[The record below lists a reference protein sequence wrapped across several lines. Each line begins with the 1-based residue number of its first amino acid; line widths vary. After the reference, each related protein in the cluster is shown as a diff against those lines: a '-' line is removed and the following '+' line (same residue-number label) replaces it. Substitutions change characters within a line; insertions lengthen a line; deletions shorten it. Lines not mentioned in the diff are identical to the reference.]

1 MHDAAMTLVD
11 GRTLAYTE
19 LGDADGPVA
28 MYFHGAPTSR
38 LDLVAYEECFV
49 DRGVRVVSPDRPGF
63 GGSSPQRGRSMLD
76 WPTDVAALAD
86 HLRVD
91 RFIAV
96 GLSAGG
102 PYAVACGA
110 LLPERVIGVGVAN
123 GVTDMGWPP
132 AWDDYDPVDASI
144 MHLGDEDAAYRWMEE
159 HYGADGSLFF
169 EFTTL
174 APSDAALLED
184 QTRAQTLLATIVES
198 FRQGVGGLAA
208 DLTIQGRPWPFDPSA
223 VRARTIVLHGDADP
237 YLPVAHGRHTAEVIP
252 NARFVLRPGQ
262 GHVSLIREIP
272 QLCTDLLA
280 LAKEAAP

>member
-1 MHDAAMTLVD
+1 MRDDVMTLVD
-11 GRTLAYTE
+11 GRKLAYTD
-19 LGDADGPVA
+19 LGDAGGQVV

-38 LDLVAYEECFV
+38 LDLVAYEDSLI
-49 DRGVRVVSPDRPGF
+49 DRRVRVVSPDRPGY
-63 GGSSPQRGRSMLD
+63 GRSSPQPGRTMRD
-76 WPTDVAALAD
+76 WPPDVATLAD
-86 HLRVD
+86 HLHVD
-91 RFIAV
+91 RFVAV

-110 LLPERVIGVGVAN
+110 LLPERVVGVGVAN

-132 AWDDYDPVDASI
+132 AWDGYDPVDASI
-144 MHLGDEDAAYRWMEE
+144 MRLDDEDAARRWMEE

-169 EFTTL
+169 SFTTL
-174 APSDAALLED
+174 APSDAALLKD
-184 QTRAQTLLATIVES
+184 QARAQTLLATIVES

-223 VRARTIVLHGDADP
+223 VRAPTIVLHGENDP

-252 NARFVLRPGQ
+252 NARFVLLRNQ
-262 GHVSLIREIP
+262 GHVSLVREVP

-280 LAKEAAP
+280 LAKGAAA

>member
-1 MHDAAMTLVD
+1 MRDAAMTLGD
-11 GRTLAYTE
+11 GRTLAYTD
-19 LGDADGPVA
+19 LGDMDGSVV

-38 LDLVAYEECFV
+38 LDLVDYEECFV

-63 GGSSPQRGRSMLD
+63 GGSSPQPNRSMRD
-76 WPTDVAALAD
+76 WPADAAALANA
-86 HLRVD
+86 LRVD
-91 RFIAV
+91 RFVVV

-102 PYAVACGA
+102 PYAVACAA
-110 LLPERVIGVGVAN
+110 LLADRVVGLGIAN
-123 GVTDMGWPP
+123 GVTDMGWSP
-132 AWDDYDPVDASI
+132 AWDGYDAVDASI
-144 MHLGDEDAAYRWMEE
+144 MRLGDEEAARMWMEE
-159 HYGADGSLFF
+159 RYGADGSRFF

-174 APSDAALLED
+174 APADAALLED
-184 QTRAQTLLATIVES
+184 QARAQTLLATIVES

-223 VRARTIVLHGDADP
+223 VLAPTIVLHGDADP

-252 NARFVLRPGQ
+252 PARFVLLRGQ